1 MLNKKINIKLTFVFF
16 MLISVFLTL
25 FLCITNSTIKAAEY
39 EYRTVGSTVKVT
51 YKSGNGTGSDVTV
64 DQPVLK
70 SGTKGS
76 NDYTDYKIIFARN
89 NKTVNVGTTST
100 PLNVT
105 INFTHQNDANGYSY
119 ILTGWK
125 LTQVVKNK
133 NGNTTTYTEFVE
145 PLNRNYTNPSDPAKD
160 IDRVYAQEGWYIV
173 PNYVTEIIVEAVY
186 GRAIY
191 IRSPFDK
198 MYYNE
203 YHSFAYG
210 ENILGDGTVVRS
222 QSAPDN
228 LKTSII
234 ATEKSSDSNTGKS
247 ESDAIAT
254 LRRAYQLI
262 SNDAKNTVYSNVV
275 VLCGDL
281 YEINRRSTGSDKLI
295 AGAVSGTY
303 TDYYS
308 SALGYSTSSYS
319 NKHMTITSIDGDKKF
334 YLCSNANDVQVY
346 ASLRLD
352 NVKFSKITNGVEK
365 IDMYSDSVSVSTYSV
380 AARFS
385 MYGAGSMLE
394 ITETVPSTMGS
405 QFIWARNASKI
416 IINNGTWILYA
427 LWTSASAVNNNKL
440 YYIIGGLSSFA
451 RLCNS
456 IGQDVVPANDAYY
469 TNPAVMNITGGY
481 ITELQGTPHKEK
493 LHIKGNAYI
502 YMSGGRVRD
511 FYGGKEGGVVSN
523 GSEKGDINI
532 TTYGGTIDSFYG
544 GGQRYTSNVEGSVN
558 INLNETKITN
568 SIYGGGKGGTVSTNI
583 NLSINKCTI
592 GGSVFGAGLGLTD
605 ELTYIIQWSSGPVVN
620 GIDNAINN
628 FNKNAASLGN
638 PLWNEA
644 PKGYPSYDA
653 ENAQIVTRIYHSK
666 SEGEGNHNLF
676 LNGKKAA
683 LTLSEVTGNVNVT
696 IKDSTVSGNVYGG
709 GSISV
714 VRGNISLST
723 DNTTIKG
730 NIFGGYWH
738 SPELLGIVFRLHVHE
753 DNQVPKA
760 TDEMMKSK
768 FGLPHGDRNYFP
780 IARIQNPLRL

>member
-1 MLNKKINIKLTFVFF
+1 MLNKKINIKLTFVFL
-16 MLISVFLTL
+16 MLISIFLTL

-64 DQPVLK
+64 TQPVLK

-89 NKTVNVGTTST
+89 NKTVNVGTSSI

-173 PNYVTEIIVEAVY
+173 PNYVTEIVVEAVY

-281 YEINRRSTGSDKLI
+281 YEINRRSTF
-295 AGAVSGTY
+295 
-303 TDYYS
+303 
-308 SALGYSTSSYS
+308 YSTP
-319 NKHMTITSIDGDKKF
+319 
-334 YLCSNANDVQVY
+334 
-346 ASLRLD
+346 
-352 NVKFSKITNGVEK
+352 
-365 IDMYSDSVSVSTYSV
+365 SV
-380 AARFS
+380 
-385 MYGAGSMLE
+385 
-394 ITETVPSTMGS
+394 
-405 QFIWARNASKI
+405 
-416 IINNGTWILYA
+416 
-427 LWTSASAVNNNKL
+427 
-440 YYIIGGLSSFA
+440 
-451 RLCNS
+451 
-456 IGQDVVPANDAYY
+456 
-469 TNPAVMNITGGY
+469 
-481 ITELQGTPHKEK
+481 
-493 LHIKGNAYI
+493 
-502 YMSGGRVRD
+502 
-511 FYGGKEGGVVSN
+511 
-523 GSEKGDINI
+523 
-532 TTYGGTIDSFYG
+532 
-544 GGQRYTSNVEGSVN
+544 
-558 INLNETKITN
+558 
-568 SIYGGGKGGTVSTNI
+568 
-583 NLSINKCTI
+583 
-592 GGSVFGAGLGLTD
+592 
-605 ELTYIIQWSSGPVVN
+605 
-620 GIDNAINN
+620 
-628 FNKNAASLGN
+628 
-638 PLWNEA
+638 PL
-644 PKGYPSYDA
+644 
-653 ENAQIVTRIYHSK
+653 
-666 SEGEGNHNLF
+666 
-676 LNGKKAA
+676 
-683 LTLSEVTGNVNVT
+683 
-696 IKDSTVSGNVYGG
+696 
-709 GSISV
+709 
-714 VRGNISLST
+714 
-723 DNTTIKG
+723 
-730 NIFGGYWH
+730 
-738 SPELLGIVFRLHVHE
+738 
-753 DNQVPKA
+753 
-760 TDEMMKSK
+760 
-768 FGLPHGDRNYFP
+768 
-780 IARIQNPLRL
+780 